1 VFLEAAAC
9 GVPAVAGSSGGS
21 HEAVADGETGFV
33 VAPRDVEATR
43 RAIARLVGDTEL
55 RDRMGEAARRR
66 AVEAFDN
73 DRLVARLELVAR
85 GDLSAI
91 GPLCR

>member
-1 VFLEAAAC
+1 
-9 GVPAVAGSSGGS
+9 
-21 HEAVADGETGFV
+21 V
-33 VAPRDVEATR
+33 VAPRDVGAAR
-43 RAIARLVGDTEL
+43 KAIACLVGDTEL

-73 DRLVARLELVAR
+73 DRLVAQLALVAR
-85 GDLSAI
+85 GDLSAV

>member
-1 VFLEAAAC
+1 MSE
-9 GVPAVAGSSGGS
+9 
-21 HEAVADGETGFV
+21 
-33 VAPRDVEATR
+33 RYATR
-43 RAIARLVGDTEL
+43 SARLVDDEL

-73 DRLVARLELVAR
+73 DRLVAALAPVAR
-85 GDLSAI
+85 GDLSAV